1 MIVLSISDQ
10 DVIGCRLTGTIKPWA
25 SFHWNHRQIL
35 GWFYV
40 LSTIRLHIP
49 FVDTLQ
55 LNSIQK
61 YPVVILLWNIKYYKV
76 ALYWPEYPHCL
87 ADIKRFWRLFFQ
99 ILHTSLLGKIRNP
112 LTTCKHYPEEVSIIL
127 LFFILFQL
135 SLYIDL
141 SQLVRLKI
149 FHHIQQLNFLY
160 ALASR

>member
-1 MIVLSISDQ
+1 MTWISPLFGGYQKILKIIFSNLAHIIV
-10 DVIGCRLTGTIKPWA
+10 GENW
-25 SFHWNHRQIL
+25 
-35 GWFYV
+35 
-40 LSTIRLHIP
+40 
-49 FVDTLQ
+49 
-55 LNSIQK
+55 
-61 YPVVILLWNIKYYKV
+61 
-76 ALYWPEYPHCL
+76 
-87 ADIKRFWRLFFQ
+87 
-99 ILHTSLLGKIRNP
+99 NP